1 MATIQT
7 IDNELAS
14 AVRPKLNANFQ
25 ALKTE
30 VEAATTAIAGKE
42 TAGAA
47 STAVAAHVAASDP
60 HPNYALKS
68 DVTSA
73 LAGKAA
79 ASHGHAIA
87 DTTGL
92 QAALDGKQGAGSYA
106 AATHNHAIADTT
118 GLQTA
123 LDTKAPTA
131 SPVFTGPVT
140 TSGAVVS
147 AGTAMTGEVVNVAL
161 RDNLYSATGN
171 VAWTHSAT
179 PAVGQE
185 YGVIVTTDGTARTIT
200 YPVTVF
206 SQARGASITSST
218 FPASSTVKVI
228 VRRTASGYTILGDPL
243 TLAQM
248 QALFGL
254 ATVATTG
261 SAADLSGNLA
271 VARLNSGTSAS
282 ASTFW
287 RGDGTWATPAGGGSG
302 SGESINV
309 GGGAAA
315 TSYTFLETIA
325 GGVAATD
332 FTNLFH
338 YHGGVANTSY

>member
-1 MATIQT
+1 MALDAVTNFGYAT
-7 IDNELAS
+7 LSAGIDSDDTSITLTTGQGARLPAGPFN
-14 AVRPKLNANFQ
+14 AVIWDTSYGSPTVAYHANAAEIVRVTTRTTDTLSPITRAQ
-25 ALKTE
+25 E
-30 VEAATTAIAGKE
+30 GTTARSFNTSGR
-42 TAGAA
+42 T
-47 STAVAAHVAASDP
+47 
-60 HPNYALKS
+60 YAIG
-68 DVTSA
+68 VTLTKA
-73 LAGKAA
+73 TYDQLAP
-79 ASHGHAIA
+79 A
-87 DTTGL
+87 DT
-92 QAALDGKQGAGSYA
+92 
-106 AATHNHAIADTT
+106 
-118 GLQTA
+118 
-123 LDTKAPTA
+123 PT
-131 SPVFTGPVT
+131 FTGKIT
-140 TSGAVVS
+140 SSGAVVS
-147 AGTAMTGEVVNVAL
+147 AGTAMSGAEVNVAL
-161 RDNLYSATGN
+161 RDNLYSATAD
-171 VAWTHSAT
+171 VTWTHSAT

-185 YGVIVTTDGTARTIT
+185 YGVIVTTDSTARTIT

-218 FPASSTVKVI
+218 FPASSTVKII

-248 QALFGL
+248 QTLLGL

-261 SAADLSGNLA
+261 SAADLTGNLA

-282 ASTFW
+282 SSTFW

>member
-1 MATIQT
+1 MATITT
-7 IDNELAS
+7 ILGSDSPADSRTDINDNFTALNVELVATTS
-14 AVRPKLNANFQ
+14 AV
-25 ALKTE
+25 
-30 VEAATTAIAGKE
+30 AGKE
-42 TAGAA
+42 ATGTAAA
-47 STAVAAHVAASDP
+47 AVATHVGLSDP
-60 HPNYALKS
+60 HTQYALES

-73 LAGKAA
+73 LAAKANA
-79 ASHGHAIA
+79 ASP
-87 DTTGL
+87 
-92 QAALDGKQGAGSYA
+92 S
-106 AATHNHAIADTT
+106 
-118 GLQTA
+118 
-123 LDTKAPTA
+123 
-131 SPVFTGPVT
+131 FTGTVT
-140 TSGAVVS
+140 SSGALVS
-147 AGTAMTGEVVNVAL
+147 AGTAMTGEQINVAL

-171 VAWTHSAT
+171 VTWTHSAT

-185 YGVIVTTDGTARTIT
+185 YGVVVTTDGTARTIT
-200 YPVTVF
+200 YPITAF
-206 SQARGASITSST
+206 SQARGTDITSST
-218 FPASSTVKVI
+218 FPANSTYKII

-248 QALFGL
+248 QALLGL

-261 SAADLSGNLA
+261 SAADLTGNLA

>member
-1 MATIQT
+1 MALDAVTNFGYAT
-7 IDNELAS
+7 LSAGIDSDDTSITLTTGHGARLPS
-14 AVRPKLNANFQ
+14 TAFNAPIWD
-25 ALKTE
+25 TSYSSPT
-30 VEAATTAIAGKE
+30 AAYH
-42 TAGAA
+42 AGAA
-47 STAVAAHVAASDP
+47 EIVRVTARSTDTLTVTRAQEGTTARSF
-60 HPNYALKS
+60 NTSGRTYAIG
-68 DVTSA
+68 VVFT
-73 LAGKAA
+73 KAA
-79 ASHGHAIA
+79 YDQLAPA
-87 DTTGL
+87 DT
-92 QAALDGKQGAGSYA
+92 
-106 AATHNHAIADTT
+106 
-118 GLQTA
+118 
-123 LDTKAPTA
+123 PT
-131 SPVFTGPVT
+131 FTGKIT
-140 TSGAVVS
+140 SSGAVVS
-147 AGTAMTGEVVNVAL
+147 AGTAMSGAEVNVAL
-161 RDNLYSATGN
+161 RDNLYSATAD
-171 VAWTHSAT
+171 VTWTHSAT

-218 FPASSTVKVI
+218 FPASSTVKII

-248 QALFGL
+248 QTLLGL

-261 SAADLSGNLA
+261 SAADLTGNLA

-287 RGDGTWATPAGGGSG
+287 RGDGTWATPSGGSG

>member
-1 MATIQT
+1 MDDYKNYAYST
-7 IDNELAS
+7 L
-14 AVRPKLNANFQ
+14 
-25 ALKTE
+25 
-30 VEAATTAIAGKE
+30 
-42 TAGAA
+42 TAGI
-47 STAVAAHVAASDP
+47 S
-60 HPNYALKS
+60 
-68 DVTSA
+68 
-73 LAGKAA
+73 
-79 ASHGHAIA
+79 
-87 DTTGL
+87 
-92 QAALDGKQGAGSYA
+92 A
-106 AATHNHAIADTT
+106 AATSCSVASGTGSRFPSTAFDAVIWDSSYPSATAAVLAGAGEQVRVTARSTDALTITRAQGGTSAVALNTTGRTYAIAQVLTES
-118 GLQTA
+118 A
-123 LDTKAPTA
+123 FEAMAPKD
-131 SPVFTGPVT
+131 SPTFTGPIT
-140 TSGAVVS
+140 SSGAVIS
-147 AGTAMTGEVVNVAL
+147 AGTAMSGVEVNVAL
-161 RDNLYSATGN
+161 RDNLYSAT
-171 VAWTHSAT
+171 ADATWTHSAT

-206 SQARGASITSST
+206 SQARGADITDST
-218 FPASSTVKVI
+218 FPANSTNKAI

-243 TLAQM
+243 TLAQIL
-248 QALFGL
+248 ALLGL

-261 SAADLSGNLA
+261 SAADLTGNLA
-271 VARLNSGTSAS
+271 VARLNSGTSATS
-282 ASTFW
+282 STFW